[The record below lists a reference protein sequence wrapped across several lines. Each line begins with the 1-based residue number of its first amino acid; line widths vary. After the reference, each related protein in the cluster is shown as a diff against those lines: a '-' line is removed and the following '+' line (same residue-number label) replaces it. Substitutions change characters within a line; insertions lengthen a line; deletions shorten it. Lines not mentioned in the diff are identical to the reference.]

1 MSDLYTTANRTN
13 TEEATG
19 QSAMSSRYP
28 SSELYSNTAIINSPN
43 AYQRFSRSSD
53 TYAEDVYAALIKD
66 EYADYQNR
74 FAPIQDQYI
83 DEATSMKLLDEQL
96 SRITANTKNG
106 FDLADKAASMN
117 LGRYGV
123 TQSQDNKD
131 KNDKQSSLNQ
141 SLATAQAKNST
152 RTHHSDRQMAM
163 VTGSALPDVRTDISS
178 GASSSTPVAS

>member
-1 MSDLYTTANRTN
+1 MPDSSFYTTTNRADYLNSNDSTD
-13 TEEATG
+13 
-19 QSAMSSRYP
+19 
-28 SSELYSNTAIINSPN
+28 ELYSSAAQYSSSQQPVN
-43 AYQRFSRSSD
+43 AYQRYSPSSD
-53 TYAEDVYAALIKD
+53 TYAEDVYSALIKD

-83 DEATSMKLLDEQL
+83 DEATSMEMLDEQL
-96 SRITANTKNG
+96 GRITANTKSG

-123 TQSQDNKD
+123 TQSQEDQS
-131 KNDKQSSLNQ
+131 KNNNQSSLNQ

-163 VTGSALPDVRTDISS
+163 VTGSSLPDVRTEISS